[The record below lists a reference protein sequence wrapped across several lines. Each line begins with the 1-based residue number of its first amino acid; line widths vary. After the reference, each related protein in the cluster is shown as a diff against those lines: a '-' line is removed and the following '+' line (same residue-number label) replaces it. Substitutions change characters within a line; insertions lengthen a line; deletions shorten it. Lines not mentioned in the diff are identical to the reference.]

1 MSIFDAV
8 NIGNS
13 DFTIQHS
20 KGEYSPSI
28 TVNRH
33 CHNRYELYLLLEG
46 NVNYF
51 IREKIYNLS
60 EGDIAAIGIYDFH
73 RTIYPNKKAPFER
86 IAIHFDKDFLTGIDF
101 DLAGINP
108 LNIFETG
115 QDVIQADADTRK
127 RITRITERMLSMNE
141 GNNRVGKYL
150 LKLLLAELL
159 IEVHLLMK
167 DLKKNNPFS
176 VTNEI
181 KQKVTQIMKYINK
194 NYSSKLSL
202 AGIADEF
209 YISRYYL
216 TKVFKRYS
224 GLTVVEYINN
234 VRINESLK
242 LLESST
248 DRVSQ
253 IASAVGFNSAVHFD
267 RVFRSTMQTSPLKY
281 RKLIETGTYSRT
293 EL

>member
-13 DFTIQHS
+13 NFTIEHR
-20 KGEYSPSI
+20 KEEYSPSI

-51 IREKIYNLS
+51 IKEKIYNLS
-60 EGDIAAIGIYDFH
+60 KGDIAAIGMYDFH

-108 LNIFETG
+108 IDIFERG
-115 QDVIQADADTRK
+115 PDVIRVDADIRK

-141 GNNRVGKYL
+141 GNSEAGKCL

-167 DLKKNNPFS
+167 NLEKNNPFS
-176 VTNEI
+176 VTDEI
-181 KQKVTQIMKYINK
+181 KKKVTQIMEYINK

-216 TKVFKRYS
+216 TRVFKRYS

-242 LLESST
+242 LLEIST
-248 DRVSQ
+248 DRVSK
-253 IASAVGFNSAVHFD
+253 IASTVGFNSAAHFD
-267 RVFRSTMQTSPLKY
+267 RVFRSIMQTSPLKY
-281 RKLIETGTYSRT
+281 RKLIETGTYSRA